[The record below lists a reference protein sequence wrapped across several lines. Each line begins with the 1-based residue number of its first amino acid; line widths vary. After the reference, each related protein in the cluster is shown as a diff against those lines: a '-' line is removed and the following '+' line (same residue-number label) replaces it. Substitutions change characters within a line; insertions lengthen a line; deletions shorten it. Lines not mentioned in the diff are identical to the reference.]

1 MLSWFRRLI
10 PQSGNFFDLFER
22 HSASSVVAAKALA
35 KLTMGEGDRHSL
47 VAKIREQEH
56 AADEVIREVLR
67 EVRQTF
73 LTPFD
78 RGAIIGLIVAMDDTI
93 DEIQGCASAIEL
105 YEKTAFDPDMK
116 VMAEKIV
123 SAVKLIDE
131 CMPLLRDVVANGGK
145 LHMLTAQIVAIEGEV
160 DIVHQR
166 GLKANYIRT
175 QKDGD
180 TLQFIVTRETFKH
193 LERIADAFEDVA
205 NQIDGIVV
213 DHA

>member
-1 MLSWFRRLI
+1 VLSWFRRLI

-131 CMPLLRDVVANGGK
+131 CMPLLRDVVANGSK

>member
-1 MLSWFRRLI
+1 
-10 PQSGNFFDLFER
+10 
-22 HSASSVVAAKALA
+22 
-35 KLTMGEGDRHSL
+35 
-47 VAKIREQEH
+47 
-56 AADEVIREVLR
+56 VIREVLR

-93 DEIQGCASAIEL
+93 DEIQASASAIEL

-131 CMPLLRDVVANGGK
+131 CMPLLRNIVSNGGK
-145 LHMLTAQIVAIEGEV
+145 LHMLTSQIVAIEGEV

-166 GLKANYIRT
+166 GLKANYIRA
-175 QKDGD
+175 QENGD
-180 TLQFIVTRETFKH
+180 TLQFIVVRETFKH
-193 LERIADAFEDVA
+193 LERVADAFEDVA